1 MSNNCIFIFDDFHK
15 VKDKKIISFI
25 QYLQREEPEED
36 IKRSKVIVMSRLKP
50 PFFLYSSYSREIL
63 INGLSFEDTKEMISS
78 LHVDINDEMLTKLWF
93 NFEGTPIALK
103 LFALFFKEKR
113 DFFPPPRLTIDEQ
126 ISYFQKEVLE
136 NLSE

>member
-113 DFFPPPRLTIDEQ
+113 DFFPPPTSD
-126 ISYFQKEVLE
+126 Y
-136 NLSE
+136 